1 MSNISTTNALQYAM
15 VWNITIN
22 RKKDRGGKQSES
34 MSAYKRRLSYFQIM
48 ETIFTNMKKRE
59 VGGSFDVVNDVSCK
73 CVNLRSDFFC
83 ILGYT
88 EMIRSEK
95 L

>member
-1 MSNISTTNALQYAM
+1 MQE
-15 VWNITIN
+15 N
-22 RKKDRGGKQSES
+22 RVVGDSYLEIKD
-34 MSAYKRRLSYFQIM
+34 
-48 ETIFTNMKKRE
+48 MKKRE

-73 CVNLRSDFFC
+73 CVNLRSGFFC